1 MKEDYKF
8 FNRDISWLHFN
19 HRVLIESRDK
29 SLPLYERIK
38 FLAIYSNNLEEF
50 YRVRVS
56 YYRNLIRELP
66 TDDPKL
72 SRVDPVKR
80 IDEINELVSQHQS
93 EFSDIFNNEIL
104 PELRNNRIF
113 LLRKKD
119 KLNTAQQ
126 AYAKQIFNSNVLPS
140 LQPVILKK
148 RRIKPFLKTGQV
160 YICIRFYRLGIP
172 DSLQRCVYGL
182 VKLPTDHD
190 VARFIELPVEKGNY
204 YIMFL
209 EDLIMRN
216 IKTIFPGYKV
226 AGWFNIKVTR
236 DADLEYDDY
245 VGEDLIEVIERIG
258 STRELGPP
266 NRFQF
271 DQRMPSGMIEL
282 LKATFDLEDR
292 DLVKGGAIHNFRDFF
307 SFPNPIAPRLE
318 NEKNIPLRVKEL
330 DEADSLISEFVRK
343 EYMLH
348 FPYQTYNYFIRFLQE
363 AASDPNV
370 KEIKATQYRVAA
382 NSAVVDAL
390 ITAAENGKKVTV
402 FVELKARFDEEANL
416 RHARDMKQS
425 GIKIIYSI
433 PGLKVHAK
441 VAMVIRELPNGED
454 QSVTYLATGNFN
466 ERTARLYCDHGFFT
480 ADKKMIEELKSLF
493 LYLEDQR
500 VKPAFDRI
508 LIPNFNLVG
517 KFKAL
522 IDNEI
527 DHVSKGSKGYICLKM
542 NGLEDPQM
550 VAKLYEASEKG
561 VKIDII
567 VRGICILVP
576 NQPYSKNIRLIRIID
591 SFLEHDRVFVFGNNG
606 KEIVYLGSA
615 DWMRRNLY
623 RRIECVFP
631 VSNKKIKKE
640 LIDLLNIQLSDNVK
654 ARYIADDM
662 TNKRIKHKGNPVRSQ
677 VEIYKHLK
685 QKEDAK
691 NATKIKP

>member
-1 MKEDYKF
+1 MDTNYSY

-19 HRVLIESRDK
+19 HRVLDEARDK

-50 YRVRVS
+50 YRVRIS

-66 TDDPKL
+66 EKDPKFV
-72 SRVDPVKR
+72 RVKPYET
-80 IDEINELVSQHQS
+80 IEEINKLVGQHQS

-113 LLRKKD
+113 LLRRKD
-119 KLNTAQQ
+119 KLNTSQK
-126 AYAKQIFNSNVLPS
+126 AYSKQIFNSNILPS
-140 LQPVILKK
+140 LQPVVLKK

-160 YICIRFYRLGIP
+160 YICIKFYRTGIP
-172 DSLQRCVYGL
+172 EWLQRSVYGL
-182 VKLPTDHD
+182 VKIPTDHD

-216 IKTIFPGYKV
+216 IKSIFTGYKV
-226 AGWFNIKVTR
+226 KSWFNIKVTR

-258 STRELGPP
+258 STRELGHP

-271 DQRMPSGMIEL
+271 DQRMPVSMIEF
-282 LKATFDLEDR
+282 LKATFDLEER
-292 DLVKGGAIHNFRDFF
+292 DLIKGGAIHNFRDFF
-307 SFPNPIAPRLE
+307 NFPNPIAPRLE
-318 NEKNIPLRVKEL
+318 SEKNIPLRVKEL
-330 DEADSLISEFVRK
+330 DEADSLINEFSRK

-363 AASDPNV
+363 AVNDPNV
-370 KEIKATQYRVAA
+370 SEIKATQYRVAA

-416 RHARDMKQS
+416 RHARDMKQA

-441 VAMVIRELPNGED
+441 VALIIRQMPDGTD
-454 QSVTYLATGNFN
+454 QSVTFLATGNFN

-480 ADKKMIEELKSLF
+480 SDKKIISELKSLF
-493 LYLEDQR
+493 NYLEDQR
-500 VKPAFDRI
+500 IRPRFSQI
-508 LIPNFNLVG
+508 LVPNFNMVER
-517 KFKAL
+517 FEEL
-522 IDNEI
+522 IDQEI
-527 DHVSKGSKGYICLKM
+527 EHVRNGKEGYICLKM
-542 NGLEDPQM
+542 NGLEDPRM
-550 VAKLYEASEKG
+550 VNKLYQASEEG

-576 NQPYSKNIRLIRIID
+576 KQKYSKNIRLIRIID
-591 SFLEHDRVFVFGNNG
+591 QFLEHDRVFVFNNNG
-606 KEIVYLGSA
+606 KEIVYAGSA

-631 VSNKKIKKE
+631 ITNKKIKRE
-640 LIDLLNIQLSDNVK
+640 IIDLLKIQLNDNVK
-654 ARYIADDM
+654 ARLIGDDM
-662 TNKRIKHKGNPVRSQ
+662 MNKRVKRTGQPVRSQ
-677 VEIYKHLK
+677 LEIYKFLK
-685 QKEDAK
+685 QKDEQK
-691 NATKIKP
+691 RSSR